1 MTAAAA
7 GRAASTGTTV
17 RSAAAST
24 SLAERQA
31 QGISEDEWARMQAP
45 AETVRGVAK
54 PVPPAKPARTPRKPA
69 QSQSKPRSFE
79 PAPSVSPTP
88 AAPQATTGGGLQWP
102 NLPRGSSR
110 TETAGG
116 FVLGLL
122 FWAWVALPYL
132 KGGMPEVRKTIK
144 AKFTN
149 KAPDGSWLP

>member
-7 GRAASTGTTV
+7 RAASRGTTV

-31 QGISEDEWARMQAP
+31 QGISEAEWERMQAP

-54 PVPPAKPARTPRKPA
+54 PVPPATTTTAPAKPA
-69 QSQSKPRSFE
+69 QSQSKPRSSSRGQS
-79 PAPSVSPTP
+79 PAATP
-88 AAPQATTGGGLQWP
+88 AAPQATTGGGLSLPSWP
-102 NLPRGSSR
+102 GPGSK

-122 FWAWVALPYL
+122 FWAWIVLPYL
-132 KGGMPEVRKTIK
+132 KGGPAEVRKTIK